1 MPPARY
7 EAWRRQLVF
16 PPYSG
21 CFRCGL
27 PAGWCAAADPE
38 KAAAGAGAGAGAGP
52 AACEWADTMLP
63 AVLLAEE
70 SRTVRALL
78 AAAYDVDAADGP
90 AFRAWLGRGRH
101 EDGAYRTNAFAA
113 WRAILT
119 DAYAAA
125 DALASPGPGPAAED

>member
-1 MPPARY
+1 M
-7 EAWRRQLVF
+7 F

-38 KAAAGAGAGAGAGP
+38 KAGEGAGP
-52 AACEWADTMLP
+52 AACEWTDTILP
-63 AVLLAEE
+63 VVLLAED

-78 AAAYDVDAADGP
+78 AAAYDVDAADTA

-101 EDGAYRTNAFAA
+101 EDGVYTTNAF
-113 WRAILT
+113 T
-119 DAYAAA
+119 V
-125 DALASPGPGPAAED
+125 